1 MNDLPKVAIV
11 NPADKYKEDG
21 AKLHEY
27 GTYLMA
33 CLPKF
38 IQKFRYQCLDSLV
51 LTGSVWKD
59 ELSLMC
65 APSAVPPIME
75 FLRDH
80 SNAQFKG
87 VMDITAV
94 DWPSRANRFEVVYNL
109 LSVKHNARIRVKT
122 YTDEVNPVPSI
133 VSIFG
138 GANWCAIQ

>member
-1 MNDLPKVAIV
+1 
-11 NPADKYKEDG
+11 
-21 AKLHEY
+21 
-27 GTYLMA
+27 
-33 CLPKF
+33 
-38 IQKFRYQCLDSLV
+38 
-51 LTGSVWKD
+51 
-59 ELSLMC
+59 MC

-94 DWPSRANRFEVVYNL
+94 DWPSKVNRFEVVYNL

-138 GANWCAIQ
+138 GANWCAAVSGTMLIWQV

>member
-11 NPADKYKEDG
+11 NPADKYKQDG
-21 AKLHEY
+21 EKLHEY

-38 IQKFRYQCLDSLV
+38 IQKFRYPPTPPAAPVD
-51 LTGSVWKD
+51 GSVWKD

-80 SNAQFKG
+80 GNAQFKG

-94 DWPSRANRFEVVYNL
+94 DWPSKANRFEVVYNL

-122 YTDEVNPVPSI
+122 YTDEVQPVPSI

-138 GANWCAIQ
+138 GANW